1 MPAWLLAV
9 PGKVC
14 AWAAAVGAAIVGAL
28 VLYTTIR
35 QGGRDAQ
42 AADQMRH
49 TVENARARI
58 EEDAAAARADD
69 PAGRLRDRWGR

>member
-9 PGKVC
+9 PGKVY
-14 AWAAAVGAAIVGAL
+14 AWAAAIAGAIVAAL

-42 AADQMRH
+42 KADDLQHDM
-49 TVENARARI
+49 EAARARI
-58 EEDAAAARADD
+58 DQDAAAARTAD
-69 PAGRLRDRWGR
+69 PAGELRRRWGR